1 MKKYKY
7 NINNLDCAN
16 CAREIEEM
24 LNDNGKFNN
33 AVVNFST
40 CKISYESDKD
50 YTLEELNTLIK
61 TVEPDAYITLNEEVN
76 DDRNIKEYHLSILII
91 ALVIGL
97 LGYFLPLPKIV
108 KIILYLISYTLLLY
122 KTSINAIKLLK
133 KGSGI
138 NENAL
143 ITISCIGA
151 LLIGEVLEGMMVI
164 TLYTIGKI
172 LEEKAINNSRKSIKD
187 LLDIK
192 EPFAYLLEDN
202 KTIKIPVEEVKIND
216 VLVVKK
222 GEKIPVD
229 GVIIKG
235 SSSLDTSA
243 LTGEST
249 LEDVKIN
256 DNVLSGSINMGDV
269 LEMKATNTF
278 SNSTVAKILDLLESA
293 TDKKTKTETSVAKF
307 SKIYTPIIIG
317 LAILITIILP
327 LVFKVPFKI
336 SLYRALTFLVIS
348 CPCAIAISVPL
359 SYFTGIGVASKKGIL
374 VKGSNYLDNLSNTTS
389 IIFDKT
395 GTLTN
400 GTFNVENIE
409 VLDDKYSKEEII
421 DILTKGE
428 SLSNHP
434 IAKSILKL
442 KKGKIDN
449 RDIKNFKEIE
459 GNGISF
465 TLDKKNILIGNS
477 KLCDCDIDT
486 DLHLNIDGKH
496 MASVVINDGIKENA
510 KETIR
515 ELKNNNIKTY
525 MFTGDKKAVALN
537 IGKKLGID
545 EIKYEMLPQDKFKS
559 FEDVASSSGITIFV
573 GDGINDAPVLKRA
586 DIGISMGG
594 VGSDSA
600 IEASDI
606 VLMSDE
612 LSKIPLAINISK
624 YTKKIIKEN
633 LIFAMSVK
641 IIILLL
647 SVFGFA
653 NMWLAVFA
661 DTGVTLLTILNT
673 LRIMSKFKGEN

>member
-24 LNDNGKFNN
+24 LNDNTNFNN

-50 YTLEELNTLIK
+50 YTIEELNTLIK
-61 TVEPDAYITLNEEVN
+61 SIEPDAYITLNEEVEESTS
-76 DDRNIKEYHLSILII
+76 KEYHLSILII
-91 ALVIGL
+91 ALVIGF

-108 KIILYLISYTLLLY
+108 KIILYVISYSLLLY

-192 EPFAYLLEDN
+192 EPFAYLVDG
-202 KTIKIPVEEVKIND
+202 KKIVKIPVEEVKKDD

-222 GEKIPVD
+222 GEKVPVD

-243 LTGEST
+243 LTGESE
-249 LEDVKIN
+249 LVRVNVSDE
-256 DNVLSGSINMGDV
+256 VLSGSINLGDV
-269 LEMKATNTF
+269 LEIKATNTF

-293 TDKKTKTETSVAKF
+293 TDKKTKTENMVTKF
-307 SKIYTPIIIG
+307 SKVYTPIIIG

-327 LVFKVPFKI
+327 LIFKVPFKT

-359 SYFTGIGVASKKGIL
+359 SYFTGIGTASKKGIL

-400 GTFNVENIE
+400 GAFNVERIE

-428 SLSNHP
+428 SLSNHL

-442 KKGKIDN
+442 KNGIIDN
-449 RDIKNFKEIE
+449 SDVLDYKEIE

-465 TLDKKNILIGNS
+465 KLNKKNVLIGNS

-486 DLHLNIDGKH
+486 DLHLNINGKH
-496 MASVVINDGIKENA
+496 VASVVINDGIKENA
-510 KETIR
+510 KETISK
-515 ELKNNNIKTY
+515 LKNSNIKTY
-525 MFTGDKKAVALN
+525 MFTGDKKEAALN
-537 IGKKLGID
+537 IGKKLGLD
-545 EIKYEMLPQDKFKS
+545 EIKYEMLPQDKFKA
-559 FEDVASSSGITIFV
+559 FEEVSDNSEVTVFV
-573 GDGINDAPVLKRA
+573 GDGINDAPVLRRA

-612 LSKIPLAINISK
+612 LSRIPLAINISK
-624 YTKKIIKEN
+624 YTKRIIKEN

-641 IIILLL
+641 VIILLL
-647 SVFGFA
+647 SVFGYA

-673 LRIMSKFKGEN
+673 LRIMNKFKKGN

>member
-61 TVEPDAYITLNEEVN
+61 TVEPDAYITLNEEIN

>member
-61 TVEPDAYITLNEEVN
+61 TVEPDAYIPLNEEVN

>member
-24 LNDNGKFNN
+24 LNANGNFNN

-50 YTLEELNTLIK
+50 YTLEQLNTLIK

-97 LGYFLPLPKIV
+97 LGYFLPLTKII
-108 KIILYLISYTLLLY
+108 KIILYLISYSLLLY

-164 TLYTIGKI
+164 ILYTIGKI

-327 LVFKVPFKI
+327 LIFKVPFKI

-374 VKGSNYLDNLSNTTS
+374 VKGSNYLDNLSNTTN

-510 KETIR
+510 KDTIK

-633 LIFAMSVK
+633 LIFAMSIK